1 MAGKKK
7 EASLQVA
14 ITNQGQW
21 DELLAT
27 KGLIVVDVY
36 QRWCG
41 PCCAVFSLFRK
52 IKNELGDN
60 LLHFAT
66 AEADSVDSL
75 QRYRGKCEPTFVF
88 YGGGS
93 LVAELHGANAPLLQK
108 MVLEQLEQEKRVME
122 QGAERR
128 MQEELME
135 KDLGITHN
143 EQIPV
148 HKSYTI
154 AVIKP
159 DVVTHGKTNEIIMKI
174 QEAGFEIT
182 GQEVRMLT
190 RAEAEDFYQHMA
202 AESYF
207 RELVQIMCNGPSHIL
222 LISHREQS
230 VDVIQTWRK
239 FTDTATMEGAKGEVT
254 DSLKGQC
261 GASLLSNALHG
272 CSDRS
277 QANRA
282 LALFFPGLRHAFAYS
297 QDGAEES
304 TVERTLALIPP
315 AISREDIILRIPAIG
330 LNIVMKRELLLT
342 EEQIR
347 QFYWQHLQEDQ
358 FPTLLKSMSRGPILA
373 LVLSGH
379 DAVKKWRS
387 MLDVDWAQQSS
398 DSLAADLVAHGESI
412 NLLYGSHTADQAEQ
426 EIQVVFPPEKTL
438 ALIKPDTA
446 EEHKDEILKAI
457 QDAGFSILHMMEVCL
472 SQVDIEK
479 LYRKLQDKPFFNQ
492 LVDFMCSGP
501 CMALIL
507 SKYRAVQEWRAMM
520 GPNDP
525 CQTHEITT
533 ESLRVRFGKDILH
546 NAVHG
551 SSSPERAKE
560 EIHLVFGDVCREE
573 NQASLLHGKER
584 ALDSQLPLEGSKA
597 NVKDEL
603 QHPSTP
609 TMMLEGEAG
618 EGVL

>member
-41 PCCAVFSLFRK
+41 PCRAVFSLFRK

-75 QRYRGKCEPTFVF
+75 QRYRGKCEPTFMF
-88 YGGGS
+88 YRGGS
-93 LVAELHGANAPLLQK
+93 LVAVLHGANAPLLQK

-122 QGAERR
+122 QGAERKVE
-128 MQEELME
+128 EELVE

-143 EQIPV
+143 EKVPV
-148 HKSYTI
+148 RKSYTI

-159 DVVTHGKTNEIIMKI
+159 DVVTHGKANEIIMKV

-202 AESYF
+202 AEPYF
-207 RELVQIMCNGPSHIL
+207 RELVQIMCNGSSHIL
-222 LISHREQS
+222 LISQS
-230 VDVIQTWRK
+230 GDVIQTWRK
-239 FTDTATMEGAKGEVT
+239 FIDTATMEGAKGEVT

-261 GASLLSNALHG
+261 GAGMLSNALHG

-282 LALFFPGLRHAFAYS
+282 LALFFPSFRHAFAHL

-315 AISREDIILRIPAIG
+315 AISREDIILRIQATG
-330 LNIVMKRELLLT
+330 LSIAMKRELLLT

-347 QFYWQHLQEDQ
+347 QFYWQHLQEDH
-358 FPTLLKSMSRGPILA
+358 FPTLLKSMSSGPILA
-373 LVLSGH
+373 LVLSGLG
-379 DAVKKWRS
+379 AVKKWRS
-387 MLDVDWAQQSS
+387 MLELQDVDWAQQESS
-398 DSLAADLVAHGESI
+398 DSLAAELVAHGEPN
-412 NLLYGSHTADQAEQ
+412 NLLYGSHTPNQAEQ
-426 EIQVVFPPEKTL
+426 EIQVVFPPEQTL
-438 ALIKPDTA
+438 ALIKPDTV

-457 QDAGFSILHMMEVCL
+457 QDAGFSILHMMAVCL
-472 SQVDIEK
+472 SQADIEK

-507 SKYRAVQEWRAMM
+507 SKFRAVHEWRAMM
-520 GPNDP
+520 GPTDP
-525 CQTHEITT
+525 CQARETAA
-533 ESLRVRFGKDILH
+533 ESLRVHFGKDILH

-551 SSSPERAKE
+551 SSSSERANE

-573 NQASLLHGKER
+573 NQASLLHEASATAEG
-584 ALDSQLPLEGSKA
+584 EGSLGFPAEIAAPATRPRISGSKWM
-597 NVKDEL
+597 DGY
-603 QHPSTP
+603 T
-609 TMMLEGEAG
+609 
-618 EGVL
+618 